1 MPTPAIFTDKAWTA
15 RYLDFLVR
23 LNVNQQESKSQLITD
38 TELQDWNLLSRL
50 WFWQSWNLKNVLVI
64 MSQPERL

>member
-1 MPTPAIFTDKAWTA
+1 MPTPAILTDKAWTA